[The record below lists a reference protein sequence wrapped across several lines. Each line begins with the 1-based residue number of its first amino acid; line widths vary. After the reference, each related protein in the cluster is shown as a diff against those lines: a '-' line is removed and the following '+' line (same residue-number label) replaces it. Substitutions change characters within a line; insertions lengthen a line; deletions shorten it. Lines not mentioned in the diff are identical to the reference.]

1 MVLPLAPNIS
11 RIFLPKVRKN
21 TVSTRA
27 TAISAVVQLPRIFSA
42 SSFLP
47 FPSMMDA
54 LGAPPILTRAA
65 KAEMA
70 MMIGNVTPTPVR
82 ALAPTP
88 GRWPMYIRSTML
100 YKTLMI
106 WAVMAGTASLNSS
119 LPTLPEPR
127 SISFASSEEP
137 IKIQSFPSVKIR
149 MSKNN
154 RLINI
159 YPNPKKVNNG
169 TSANVSILL

>member
-11 RIFLPKVRKN
+11 RMLLPKVRKN

-27 TAISAVVQLPRIFSA
+27 TAIRAVVQLPRMFSA

-54 LGAPPILTRAA
+54 LGAPPMLTRAA

-70 MMIGNVTPTPVR
+70 MMTGNVTPTPVR

-88 GRWPMYIRSTML
+88 GRWPMYMRSTML

-119 LPTLPEPR
+119 RPTLPEPR
-127 SISFASSEEP
+127 SISFASFAEP
-137 IKIQSFPSVKIR
+137 IKIQSFPYINIR
-149 MSKNN
+149 MSKKQPFNKY
-154 RLINI
+154 ISK
-159 YPNPKKVNNG
+159 PEE
-169 TSANVSILL
+169 SQ

>member
-82 ALAPTP
+82 AL
-88 GRWPMYIRSTML
+88 
-100 YKTLMI
+100 
-106 WAVMAGTASLNSS
+106 
-119 LPTLPEPR
+119 
-127 SISFASSEEP
+127 EP

-149 MSKNN
+149 MSKNS

>member
-11 RIFLPKVRKN
+11 RIFLPKIRKN

-27 TAISAVVQLPRIFSA
+27 TAISAVVQLPRMFSA
-42 SSFLP
+42 FSFLP

-70 MMIGNVTPTPVR
+70 MMIGNVTPTP
-82 ALAPTP
+82 

-119 LPTLPEPR
+119 LSTLPEPR
-127 SISFASSEEP
+127 SISFASFAEP

-149 MSKNN
+149 MSKNS

-159 YPNPKKVNNG
+159 YPNRKKVNDG
-169 TSANVSILL
+169 TSANVSVLL